1 MEKSIFVLLVDALA
15 YERLDG
21 IILQNPD
28 YEFTVEEIDRM
39 AEELKTMD
47 LSVGEIRAVN
57 KLICAYLMQN
67 EVYSRFAYEQGF
79 RDCAELL
86 KDIGVVGRN
95 RHEG

>member
-1 MEKSIFVLLVDALA
+1 MFVLLVDALA

-21 IILQNPD
+21 IVLQNPD
-28 YEFTVEEIDRM
+28 YKFTVEEIDRM

-47 LSVGEIRAVN
+47 LNVEETRAVN
-57 KLICAYLMQN
+57 RLICAYLTQN

-86 KDIGVVGRN
+86 NDIGVVGRN
-95 RHEG
+95 RHES